1 VVRIKRNILAMQRS
15 ELEHFLETL
24 GEQKYRAA
32 QIIDWVYKKR
42 VFDFVAMS
50 NLPQRLIRRLDA
62 DACIQVPVVLQR
74 QSARQTAKY
83 LFALEDGNTIESVLM
98 QYSYGNAVC
107 VSTQVGCGMGCLFCA
122 SAVGGRKRDL
132 LAWEIIAQV
141 LLIQKDLDVQ
151 GQRVSHVTIMG
162 TGEPLDNYDAVVC
175 AIRLFG
181 EYLGIGQRRITV
193 STCGLVPQIERLQS
207 EQLAVTLSISLH
219 ATDNA
224 LRDRLMPVN
233 RRYPVEQV
241 VAAGRQYGKVTGR
254 RVSYEYIMLKGLNDR
269 PEHARKLAAL
279 LSGSLCHVN
288 LIAWNVIPGRP
299 FAPSDRST
307 IERFSAVLSKMGI
320 PVTIRREMGGEIQAA
335 CGQLRRGQAE
345 VETE

>member
-1 VVRIKRNILAMQRS
+1 MVRIKRNILAMQRS
-15 ELEHFLETL
+15 ELEDFLETL
-24 GEQKYRAA
+24 GEKKYRAA

-42 VFDFVAMS
+42 VFDFAAMS
-50 NLPQRLIRRLDA
+50 NLPQRLINRLDD
-62 DACIQVPVVLQR
+62 DACIPVPAMLQR
-74 QSARQTAKY
+74 RSSRHTAKY
-83 LFALEDGNTIESVLM
+83 LFALEDGNTVESVLM
-98 QYSYGNAVC
+98 LYSYGNAAC
-107 VSTQVGCGMGCLFCA
+107 VSTQAGCGMGCSFCA
-122 SAVGGRKRDL
+122 SAIGGKKRDL

-141 LLIQKDLDVQ
+141 LLIQKDLDGQ

-162 TGEPLDNYDAVVC
+162 TGEPLDNYDAVVS
-175 AIRLFG
+175 AIRLLG

-193 STCGLVPQIERLQS
+193 STCGLVPEIKRLQS

-219 ATDNA
+219 ATDNR

-254 RVSYEYIMLKGLNDR
+254 RVSYEYIMLKGVNDH

-288 LIAWNVIPGRP
+288 LIAWNVVPGRP

-307 IERFSAVLSKMGI
+307 IERFSTILSKMGI